1 MAINTKILR
10 GSAVLSLNEVVGYG
24 CSFVRS
30 WILAR
35 VLSKGDYGVAATLTV
50 TFLFLEF
57 IGKMAFGQQIIAS
70 KHGGNRKFVDTAH
83 TVQFVLGMFSA
94 VLFLLL
100 ARPLAGILGVPQLT
114 TGMELLALVPVCMA
128 LGNLGAFTYA
138 REVRFGRSVSL
149 EIIPQLLITLAA
161 WPVAVWLKDFRAFI
175 WLQIGK
181 AALSTLVS
189 YAVGG
194 RRHAFGFQKDFC
206 REIFKFSWPLMVS
219 GFIMLCSSQ
228 GDRLVMT
235 KGFSLEQLGTYGVAF
250 VLASAPSFALLKI
263 VGGTALPILTKASGN
278 PARLRSQYAL
288 VAQVFSLCG
297 ALFAVGMVLAGEPV
311 IVLLYG
317 SKYAGTGILA
327 AWLSC
332 GHAVR
337 MIRGAPTGVAWSRGE
352 TSSQMFGNVVR
363 LAGLLLVVPVVW
375 FKGPLYWV
383 AAAGLVGEVLALLAQ
398 TKAVRRRHE
407 MEQRLCLVPS
417 LTGAVCVGLAVIV
430 AVWLRPEQSLPET
443 ALLLVTGL
451 VLTLLVFNVAFP
463 EIGGE
468 INKLWNAGGAQLLKV
483 TRLLQPKQ
491 NHPMNLS
498 PLNVPEFATKAS
510 WTDRVNQPVQQRS
523 SYLEQ
528 NGSQIYYTVHSAA
541 EPRALAVLAGP
552 FATER
557 VTTYAPWVRWAR
569 FLAQNGVT
577 TLHFDYRGVGEST
590 GAFEEMSVADW
601 LADLEL
607 CVRWLQGQNP
617 GLPVVLHGLGFGGL
631 LASNRFQQD
640 SGNALLL
647 WSPPARG
654 DQAIREALLRRMSF
668 DMVQAG
674 AAETKGAVD
683 YLAQLDDG
691 KPVSIE
697 GYRVS
702 SRLWKDCSNLQLT
715 ANGSD
720 KPVNGQ
726 GGRGPSRIVK
736 LKQTEVP
743 LVAGSGLWQAL
754 NPRARMRHCPLNPD
768 LGHFFADNLEWIRAA
783 LGVCETRNAI

>member
-1 MAINTKILR
+1 MAINTKVLR

-57 IGKMAFGQQIIAS
+57 IGKMAFGQQIITS
-70 KHGGNRKFVDTAH
+70 KHGGDRKFVDTAH
-83 TVQFVLGMFSA
+83 TVQFALGMVSA

-100 ARPLAGILGVPQLT
+100 ARPLARILGVPQLT
-114 TGMELLALVPVCMA
+114 TGMELLALVPACMA

-138 REVRFGRSVSL
+138 REVHFERSVSL

-189 YAVGG
+189 YVVGG

-206 REIFKFSWPLMVS
+206 RDIFKFSWPLMVS

-228 GDRLVMT
+228 GDRLLMT
-235 KGFSLEQLGTYGVAF
+235 KGFSLEQLGTYGVAY

-263 VGGTALPILTKASGN
+263 VGGTALPILSKAAGN
-278 PARLRSQYAL
+278 HTLLRSQYAL

-297 ALFAVGMVLAGEPV
+297 ALFAVGMVIAGEQI

-352 TSSQMFGNVVR
+352 TASQMLGNVVR
-363 LAGLLLVVPVVW
+363 LAGLVLVVPVVW
-375 FKGPLYWV
+375 CKGPLYWV

-398 TKAVRRRHE
+398 TIAVRRRHE
-407 MEQRLCLVPS
+407 IEQRLCFVPA
-417 LTGAVCVGLAVIV
+417 LTGTVCVGVAIIV
-430 AVWLRPEQSLPET
+430 AGWLLPERSLAET
-443 ALLLVTGL
+443 AVLLIAGL
-451 VLTLLVFNVAFP
+451 ALTLLIFNVAFP

-468 INKLWNAGGAQLLKV
+468 INKLWNAGVAQLLKV
-483 TRLLQPKQ
+483 TRQVQP
-491 NHPMNLS
+491 NGTRPMKSQLS
-498 PLNVPEFATKAS
+498 DAQEFATEAS
-510 WTDRVNQPVQQRS
+510 RTNHVKQPIQQWNG
-523 SYLEQ
+523 YLEL

-541 EPRALAVLAGP
+541 EPRALVVLAGP
-552 FATER
+552 FASER

-577 TLHFDYRGVGEST
+577 ALHFDYRGVGEST

-601 LADLEL
+601 SDDFEL
-607 CVRWLQGQNP
+607 CTRWLQGQNP
-617 GLPVVLHGLGFGGL
+617 GLPMVLHGLGFGGL
-631 LASNRFQQD
+631 LASNLFERGTGD
-640 SGNALLL
+640 ALLL
-647 WSPPARG
+647 WSPLARG

-668 DMVQAG
+668 DLVQAG
-674 AAETKGAVD
+674 AAEPKGAVD
-683 YLAQLDDG
+683 YLAQLDAG
-691 KPVSIE
+691 QPVFIE
-697 GYRVS
+697 GYCIS
-702 SRLWKDCSNLQLT
+702 ARLWQDCTALRLT
-715 ANGSD
+715 ATGAD

-726 GGRGPSRIVK
+726 PGRGPCRIVK

-743 LVAGSGLWQAL
+743 LVVGSGLWQAL

-768 LGHFFADNLEWIRAA
+768 LSHFFSGNLKWITKT
-783 LGVCETRNAI
+783 LGIEENAI

>member
-1 MAINTKILR
+1 MAINTKVLR
-10 GSAVLSLNEVVGYG
+10 GSAILSLNEVVGYG

-57 IGKMAFGQQIIAS
+57 IGKMAFGQQIITS
-70 KHGGNRKFVDTAH
+70 KHGRDRKFVDTAH
-83 TVQFVLGMFSA
+83 TVQLALGMFSA

-114 TGMELLALVPVCMA
+114 TGMQLLALVPACMA

-138 REVRFGRSVSL
+138 RDVRFERSVSI
-149 EIIPQLLITLAA
+149 EVIPQLLITLAA

-189 YAVGG
+189 YVVGG

-206 REIFKFSWPLMVS
+206 MEIFRFSWPLMLS

-228 GDRLVMT
+228 GDRLLIT
-235 KGFSLEQLGTYGVAF
+235 KGFSLEQLGTYGVAY

-263 VGGTALPILTKASGN
+263 VGGTALPILSRASGN
-278 PARLRSQYAL
+278 HTLLRSQYAL

-297 ALFAVGMVLAGEPV
+297 ALFAVGMVIAGEQV

-352 TSSQMFGNVVR
+352 TSSQMLGNVVR
-363 LAGLLLVVPVVW
+363 LAGLALVVPVIW
-375 FKGPLYWV
+375 LKGPLFGV

-398 TKAVRRRHE
+398 TIAVQRRHE
-407 MEQRLCLVPS
+407 MAQRLCLAPV

-430 AVWLRPEQSLPET
+430 AGWLLPERNLPQT
-443 ALLLVTGL
+443 AMLLVAGL
-451 VLTLLVFNVAFP
+451 MLTLLIFNAAFP

-468 INKLWNAGGAQLLKV
+468 ISKLGNAGKTQLLKV
-483 TRLLQPKQ
+483 ARLLLPNRTLPVKAQPSNGQ
-491 NHPMNLS
+491 
-498 PLNVPEFATKAS
+498 EFTTTTS
-510 WTDRVNQPVQQRS
+510 ETNRMNQPIQQWNG
-523 SYLEQ
+523 YLEQ
-528 NGSQIYYTVHSAA
+528 KDSQIYYTVHSAA

-552 FATER
+552 FASER
-557 VTTYAPWVRWAR
+557 VTTYAPWMRWAR

-590 GAFEEMSVADW
+590 GVFEEMSVADW
-601 LADLEL
+601 SDDLEL
-607 CVRWLQGQNP
+607 CIRWLQGQNP
-617 GLPVVLHGLGFGGL
+617 GLPMMLHGLGFGGL
-631 LASNRFQQD
+631 LASNLFERGTGD
-640 SGNALLL
+640 ALLL
-647 WSPPARG
+647 WSPPSKG
-654 DQAIREALLRRMSF
+654 DQSIREALLRRMSF

-674 AAETKGAVD
+674 AAEPKGAVD
-683 YLAQLDDG
+683 YLAQLNSG

-697 GYRVS
+697 GYCIS
-702 SRLWKDCSNLQLT
+702 GRLWKDCTALQLA
-715 ANGSD
+715 ANGGD
-720 KPVNGQ
+720 HAANG
-726 GGRGPSRIVK
+726 RPRRIIK

-768 LGHFFADNLEWIRAA
+768 LSLFFTDNLKWIREMVTLKGEA
-783 LGVCETRNAI
+783 TI

>member
-1 MAINTKILR
+1 MAINTKVLR
-10 GSAVLSLNEVVGYG
+10 GSAILSLNEAIGYG

-57 IGKMAFGQQIIAS
+57 IGKMAFGQQIITS

-83 TVQFVLGMFSA
+83 TVQFALGMFSA

-114 TGMELLALVPVCMA
+114 TGMQLLALVPACMA

-138 REVRFGRSVSL
+138 RDVSFERSVSL

-161 WPVAVWLKDFRAFI
+161 WPVAVWLNDFRAFI

-181 AALSTLVS
+181 AALSTMVS
-189 YAVGG
+189 YVVGG

-206 REIFKFSWPLMVS
+206 GEIFRFSWPLMLS

-228 GDRLVMT
+228 GDRLLMT
-235 KGFSLEQLGTYGVAF
+235 KGFSLEQLGTYGVAY

-263 VGGTALPILTKASGN
+263 VGGTALPILSRASGN
-278 PARLRSQYAL
+278 HALLRSQYAL
-288 VAQVFSLCG
+288 VAQVFSLGG
-297 ALFAVGMVLAGEPV
+297 ALFAVGMVIAGEQV

-352 TSSQMFGNVVR
+352 TSSQMLGNVVR
-363 LAGLLLVVPVVW
+363 LAGLALVVPVIW
-375 FKGPLYWV
+375 FKGPLFWV
-383 AAAGLVGEVLALLAQ
+383 AAAGLVGEVLALLSQ
-398 TKAVRRRHE
+398 TMAVRRRHE
-407 MEQRLCLVPS
+407 MEQRLCFVPA

-430 AVWLRPEQSLPET
+430 AGWLLPERNLPET
-443 ALLLVTGL
+443 AMFLVAGL

-463 EIGGE
+463 EIRGE
-468 INKLWNAGGAQLLKV
+468 INKLWNAGGAQLLKAARQLLPNR
-483 TRLLQPKQ
+483 TR
-491 NHPMNLS
+491 PMKS
-498 PLNVPEFATKAS
+498 PPSNVPGFATTTS
-510 WTDRVNQPVQQRS
+510 GTNQMKQPIQQTNG
-523 SYLEQ
+523 YLEQ
-528 NGSQIYYTVHSAA
+528 KGSQIYYTVHSAA
-541 EPRALAVLAGP
+541 EPRALVVLAGP
-552 FATER
+552 FASER
-557 VTTYAPWVRWAR
+557 VTSYAPWVRWAR

-577 TLHFDYRGVGEST
+577 ALHFDYRGVGEST
-590 GAFEEMSVADW
+590 GVFEEMSVADW
-601 LADLEL
+601 SDDLEL
-607 CVRWLQGQNP
+607 CTRWLQGQYP
-617 GLPVVLHGLGFGGL
+617 GRPMMLHGLGFGGL
-631 LASNRFQQD
+631 LASNLFERGTGD
-640 SGNALLL
+640 ALLL
-647 WSPPARG
+647 WSPPPKG
-654 DQAIREALLRRMSF
+654 DQVIREALLRRMSF
-668 DMVQAG
+668 DLVQAG
-674 AAETKGAVD
+674 AAEPKGAVD
-683 YLAQLDDG
+683 YLAQLDAG

-697 GYRVS
+697 GYCIS
-702 SRLWKDCSNLQLT
+702 GRLWKDCTALQLAPNGGDRA
-715 ANGSD
+715 ANGR
-720 KPVNGQ
+720 P
-726 GGRGPSRIVK
+726 RRIVK

-768 LGHFFADNLEWIRAA
+768 LSPFFTDNLKWIKETVA
-783 LGVCETRNAI
+783 LERRSTI